1 MLDTN
6 YVIEDLIVLI
16 AIDFE
21 LKKFFESE
29 KKY

>member
-6 YVIEDLIVLI
+6 YVIEDLIELVVV
-16 AIDFE
+16 DFE